1 MLYFSIGNV
10 LFHSAYTINNN
21 QCFFSLF
28 QQFQKDFIAPYTV
41 TGYSVKIL
49 SGDKNSPQDP
59 HLARMNNL
67 LDVDGEMIKLV
78 DGEYEVWYVF

>member
-1 MLYFSIGNV
+1 MKKNEIYMLYFSIGNV

-49 SGDKNSPQDP
+49 SGDKNS
-59 HLARMNNL
+59 NL

>member
-49 SGDKNSPQDP
+49 SGDKNS
-59 HLARMNNL
+59 NL